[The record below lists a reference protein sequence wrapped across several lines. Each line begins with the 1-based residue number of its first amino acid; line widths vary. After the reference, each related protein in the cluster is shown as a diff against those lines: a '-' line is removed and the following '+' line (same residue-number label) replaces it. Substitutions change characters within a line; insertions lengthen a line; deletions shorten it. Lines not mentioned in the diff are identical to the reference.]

1 MYWLVE
7 DEEQIEVLINS
18 GYKEAFIEVIPYN
31 YNIHSVLNN
40 ISLVYLRP
48 INARK

>member
-31 YNIHSVLNN
+31 YNIHPVLNQYF
-40 ISLVYLRP
+40 ISVFTP
-48 INARK
+48 D